1 MKMSKKKKIKRLERE
16 NANLRERLKFIE
28 GYFTASNVII
38 KAFEGNKS
46 TAESLVN
53 AFRNKE
59 DNNDS
64 KAEM

>member
-1 MKMSKKKKIKRLERE
+1 MSKKKKIKRLERE
-16 NANLRERLKFIE
+16 NADLRERQKFIE
-28 GYFTASNVII
+28 GYFTATNVVI

-53 AFRNKE
+53 AFRKE
-59 DNNDS
+59 VEINDS